1 MFCKRLTAPGCEPEY
16 CLFRKFEDSIV
27 GVCRP
32 CADRDLPHAVRQLAR
47 TIPRALELVIRDVW

>member
-32 CADRDLPHAVRQLAR
+32 CADRHLPHAVRQLAR